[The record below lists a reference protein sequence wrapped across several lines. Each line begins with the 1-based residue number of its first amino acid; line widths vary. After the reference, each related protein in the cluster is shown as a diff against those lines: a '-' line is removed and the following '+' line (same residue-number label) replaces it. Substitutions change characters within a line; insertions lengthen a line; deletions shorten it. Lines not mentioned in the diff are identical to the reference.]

1 MATPPLKKWA
11 IWPIPSFLNTARVCS
26 QRPMSARDIDPSD
39 PPKAAAAQADHL
51 YAIEMYRREIGASEF
66 LYDEQLDVF
75 RFPEDGRFAFCE
87 EFADW
92 KRLWEREYVLF

>member
-1 MATPPLKKWA
+1 M
-11 IWPIPSFLNTARVCS
+11 I
-26 QRPMSARDIDPSD
+26 ARDIDPSA
-39 PPKAAAAQADHL
+39 PPAAAAAQADYL
-51 YAIEMYRREIGASEF
+51 YAIEMYRREIGAPEF

-92 KRLWEREYVLF
+92 KRLREREYILF